1 MGKYLGR
8 FVKIVMPLSIVL
20 GVGLYIYD
28 LQKLSQLPRY
38 RATDLPFK
46 KADNKPLPTREG
58 LEMLNI
64 SGSRRPTQ
72 GGLVKFLG
80 GKGMP
85 VYSFDLQLEGHYF
98 IKGCPER
105 WFGYQRVDTVGVDD
119 KNASLRHYIRR
130 LVHTGKFRN
139 DPSDVQTEQE
149 MTEQAGFNYVG
160 ICQTRHRVPLAEQ
173 VDQFMEAVNAIPQPA
188 WIHFHCNGGRSRTT
202 IAMVM
207 YDIMKNGK
215 QVPLADIVQRHK
227 LLGGEDLFDTE
238 VWKNGSYTIEMLT
251 ARKAFIEAF
260 YKYINDPNG
269 YGVARWQDWSDEH
282 KVYSGQL
289 FE

>member
-1 MGKYLGR
+1 MGWNLGR
-8 FVKIVMPLSIVL
+8 FVKVIMPLCL
-20 GVGLYIYD
+20 LLAGGLYLYD
-28 LQKLSQLPRY
+28 LQKLSQLPKFRS
-38 RATDLPFK
+38 TDMPFK
-46 KADNKPLPTREG
+46 KADGKALPTREG

-72 GGLVKFLG
+72 GGLIKYLG
-80 GKGMP
+80 DKNMP

-98 IKGCPER
+98 IKGSPER

-130 LVHTGKFRN
+130 LIHTGKFRN
-139 DPSDVQTEQE
+139 DPQDVQSEKE
-149 MTEQAGFNYVG
+149 MTEAAGFHYVG

-173 VDQFMEAVNAIPQPA
+173 VDLFIESVNNIPQPA

-207 YDIMKNGK
+207 YDIMKNGTK
-215 QVPLADIVQRHK
+215 VSLQDIVQRHK

-238 VWKNGSYTIEMLT
+238 VWKNGSYTKDMLEV
-251 ARKAFIEAF
+251 RKAFIEDF
-260 YKYINDPNG
+260 YRFVNDPGG
-269 YGVARWQDWSDEH
+269 YGVTSWQDWSTKH
-282 KVYSGQL
+282 KVYGTQIY
-289 FE
+289 